1 MDIINEE
8 VMNMYS
14 QQQLDQPIINN
25 ISYQQPSYT
34 SKPKGLNLYQIKIFE
49 VFNPKN
55 AIVSFMVNCKNGLL
69 SILMAPAI
77 PGNPA
82 MNLRGPVP
90 PGVKVYDYNQKVIS
104 NFTDVE
110 VIDFVEFLRSK
121 FRNTENRFKDL
132 IENTN
137 KRITE
142 IQSQLMQYNQVEQL
156 VQLLP
161 QINNQLELLR
171 NQNNQFMNTGG
182 IDNNVNQFSIYRK
195 FPGQPDR
202 AWNFN
207 YDVNYN
213 MLHINLLSGSNKIR
227 TTLSDKMAIR
237 LLNALES
244 YVSNI
249 TTVNMLSEIS
259 HNLSKTLAINN
270 LLAPKKDQ
278 LDIVD

>member
-1 MDIINEE
+1 MDNINEE
-8 VMNMYS
+8 LMNMYS
-14 QQQLDQPIINN
+14 QQQLEQPIAA
-25 ISYQQPSYT
+25 SYQQSYT
-34 SKPKGLNLYQIKIFE
+34 TKPKGLNLYQIKIFE

-55 AIVSFMVNCKNGLL
+55 ATVAFMVNCKNGLL

-77 PGNPA
+77 PNNPA
-82 MNLRGPVP
+82 MNVRGPVP
-90 PGVKVYDYNQKVIS
+90 PGVKVYDYSQKVIS

-110 VIDFVEFLRSK
+110 VIDFVEFLKSK
-121 FRNTENRFKDL
+121 FRNTESRFKDL

-142 IQSQLMQYNQVEQL
+142 IQAQLIQYNQVEQL

-161 QINNQLELLR
+161 QINNQLELLKS
-171 NQNNQFMNTGG
+171 QNSQFMNSGG
-182 IDNNVNQFSIYRK
+182 FDNNTNQFSIYRK
-195 FPGQPDR
+195 FPGSPDR

-207 YDVNYN
+207 YDMNYN
-213 MLHINLLSGSNKIR
+213 MLHINLLSGANKVR
-227 TTLSDKMAIR
+227 TSLSDKMAIR

-249 TTVNMLSEIS
+249 TMVNMLSEIS

-270 LLAPKKDQ
+270 LFAPNKNQ
-278 LDIVD
+278 LDSVD